1 MPARTWASAWFVA
14 ICGLGASST
23 AVQYKKQKGAWNR
36 NTVAVR
42 TGKLVQPVCRL
53 RHSTQ
58 IHTRW
63 RSEQR
68 GEDTGRN
75 DSGAIAKIGSGRGCI
90 LGGRG
95 TRRRASCRG
104 GRRRRGGAGS
114 SGARGR
120 RRGGVATAGLELSRV
135 QSAAVVLDVGDA
147 SVLACLVSNVL
158 EIAVG
163 ESLLA
168 DEL

>member
-1 MPARTWASAWFVA
+1 MGVGMVRCNMRIRRFKH
-14 ICGLGASST
+14 CGSIQEAERGAES
-23 AVQYKKQKGAWNR
+23 QHRCGPD
-36 NTVAVR
+36 
-42 TGKLVQPVCRL
+42 GKLVQPICRL

-63 RSEQR
+63 RSEQS

-95 TRRRASCRG
+95 TRGRASCRG
-104 GRRRRGGAGS
+104 GRRRRGCAGS
-114 SGARGR
+114 SGGGGR
-120 RRGGVATAGLELSRV
+120 RSRRGGVVATAGLELSRV

-158 EIAVG
+158 KIAVG